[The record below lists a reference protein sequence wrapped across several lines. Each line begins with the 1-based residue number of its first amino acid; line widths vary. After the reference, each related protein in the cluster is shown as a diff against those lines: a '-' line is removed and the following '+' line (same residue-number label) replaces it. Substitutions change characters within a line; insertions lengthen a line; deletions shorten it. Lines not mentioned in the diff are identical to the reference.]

1 MSLSDQCT
9 VTLAGCKYPLTDTV
23 LRREMPYAVSNEVLP
38 GGAAVVTVQGCAVV
52 METVK

>member
-1 MSLSDQCT
+1 MSLTDSCT
-9 VTLAGCKYPLTDTV
+9 VTLEGCKYPLTDAL

-38 GGAAVVTVQGCAVV
+38 GGTAVVTVEGTAVV